1 MRRRSNNFY
10 SIANMKKKYVSVI
23 DLTHYLS
30 MSKSKIYEMV
40 NDGLIPYYRICGTIR
55 FNIEEIE
62 QWISSG
68 CYFDNEDLNLPR
80 L

>member
-1 MRRRSNNFY
+1 MR
-10 SIANMKKKYVSVI
+10 KKYVSVI
-23 DLTHYLS
+23 DLTNYLS

-40 NDGLIPYYRICGTIR
+40 NDGQIPYYRICGTIR

-62 QWISSG
+62 KWISSG
-68 CYFDNEDLNLPR
+68 CNFDNEELNLPR

>member
-1 MRRRSNNFY
+1 
-10 SIANMKKKYVSVI
+10 MKKKYVSVI
-23 DLTHYLS
+23 DLTHFLS

-40 NDGLIPYYRICGTIR
+40 SDGLIPYYRICGVIR
-55 FNIEEIE
+55 FNIDEIE

-68 CYFDNEDLNLPR
+68 RNLDNEDLNLPR

>member
-1 MRRRSNNFY
+1 
-10 SIANMKKKYVSVI
+10 
-23 DLTHYLS
+23 

-40 NDGLIPYYRICGTIR
+40 NDGQIPYYRICGTIR

-68 CYFDNEDLNLPR
+68 CYFDNENVNLPR
-80 L
+80 I

>member
-1 MRRRSNNFY
+1 MR
-10 SIANMKKKYVSVI
+10 KKYVSVI
-23 DLTHYLS
+23 DLTNYLS

-40 NDGLIPYYRICGTIR
+40 NDGQIPYYRICGTIR

-62 QWISSG
+62 KWISSG
-68 CYFDNEDLNLPR
+68 CYFDNEELNLPR

>member
-1 MRRRSNNFY
+1 MR
-10 SIANMKKKYVSVI
+10 KKYVSVI
-23 DLTHYLS
+23 DLTNYLS

-40 NDGLIPYYRICGTIR
+40 NDGQIPYYRICGTIR

-62 QWISSG
+62 KWISSG
-68 CYFDNEDLNLPR
+68 CHFDNEELNLPR

>member
-1 MRRRSNNFY
+1 
-10 SIANMKKKYVSVI
+10 
-23 DLTHYLS
+23 

-55 FNIEEIE
+55 FNIDEIE

-68 CYFDNEDLNLPR
+68 CYLDNEDLNLPR